1 MITPTLRQLDIFAQ
15 MIASGSVAECAR
27 DLDMKQQDVE
37 AEIARLESRLGHR
50 LFDLQGGI
58 ATLTDAGHKTVEAMQ
73 LLTETPQ
80 EQWEDTHAPDDDEE
94 KAVPATPEVAPEVY
108 AHEPLPKITR
118 GFPNL
123 PPATEAAAA
132 ETITI
137 AAHPAVFSH
146 FQDALSAFE
155 QANSDVAIT
164 LDLDVHSA
172 AQAISSLAT
181 GRADIAY
188 FYALDAPDGWPS
200 RYAWSEQIS
209 LYVGETHPLSALDVV
224 MQEDLEQAAPATWS
238 IGNALR
244 PLVDDAL
251 ALASVA
257 AMVPV
262 LETDNIVDIMTAV
275 RNGTGYFAAFG
286 PAARDFGR
294 IPGIRRLPLGFPIPA
309 IEVRQAI
316 RSAVQDDS
324 IVLALSEYLFR

>member
-27 DLDMKQQDVE
+27 DLDMQQRDVE

-50 LFDLQGGI
+50 LFDMKGGI

-73 LLTETPQ
+73 LLTGTPQ
-80 EQWEDTHAPDDDEE
+80 EQWEETHAPPDDEQI
-94 KAVPATPEVAPEVY
+94 PENAEVVSEVY
-108 AHEPLPKITR
+108 APEPPPGIGR
-118 GFPNL
+118 GFPKL
-123 PPATEAAAA
+123 SPASEPVAA

-155 QANSDVAIT
+155 QTNGDVAIT

-172 AQAISSLAT
+172 AQAISSLAA

-188 FYALDAPDGWPS
+188 FYALDAPEGWPS
-200 RYAWSEQIS
+200 RYAWSEQVS
-209 LYVGETHPLSALDVV
+209 LYIGEAHPLASLETV
-224 MQEDLEQAAPATWS
+224 MQEDLEHAAPVALS
-238 IGNALR
+238 PSNALR
-244 PLVDDAL
+244 PLIDEAL
-251 ALASVA
+251 ANAGIA

-262 LETDNIVDIMTAV
+262 VETDNIVDIMASV
-275 RNGTGYFAAFG
+275 RDGAGYFAAFG
-286 PAARDFGR
+286 SAARDFGR
-294 IPGIRRLPLGFPIPA
+294 MRGVRRLPLGFPIPS

-316 RSAVQDDS
+316 RDAVQDDS
-324 IVLALSEYLFR
+324 AVGALSEYLFR